1 MHIHEEIC
9 TNEAF
14 IYEISEKKSGNT
26 HDTSVNPK
34 SVSELCHF
42 IIGRRALLYQFEKK
56 PRVKT
61 HRTDHYIAQFQHMP
75 LDYRNIT
82 QSESITSPHN
92 NCMKRYNSL
101 I

>member
-1 MHIHEEIC
+1 MKKFVQMKHL
-9 TNEAF
+9 F
-14 IYEISEKKSGNT
+14 IKFQRKKIRNT
-26 HDTSVNPK
+26 YDTSVNPK

-42 IIGRRALLYQFEKK
+42 IIGRRALHYQFEKK
-56 PRVKT
+56 TRVKT

-75 LDYRNIT
+75 LHYRNTT

-92 NCMKRYNSL
+92 NCMKRYNLL